1 MTFINGF
8 EMSWEKT
15 PEKYEIKISVKMTT
29 KAIIFKLLIYNV
41 MPQIDRKIHVS
52 LDFITS

>member
-15 PEKYEIKISVKMTT
+15 LEKYEIKISVKMTT

-41 MPQIDRKIHVS
+41 MP
-52 LDFITS
+52 